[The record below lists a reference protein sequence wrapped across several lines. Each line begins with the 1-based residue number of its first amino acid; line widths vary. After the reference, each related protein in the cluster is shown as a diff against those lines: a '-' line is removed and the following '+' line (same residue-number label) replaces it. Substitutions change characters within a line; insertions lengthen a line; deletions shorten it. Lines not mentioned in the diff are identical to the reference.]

1 MTLTLADILPSAA
14 AALGVEGF
22 HDCLGITPV
31 NHAVVCLIDGLG
43 WHQLQQ
49 FSGSAPFL
57 AQQTARTPMETAFP
71 STTPAGLASL
81 GTGLLS
87 GQHGMVGASFLLP
100 ESGRVLSPLQ
110 WGGDPV
116 PVAVQPEPTIFEA
129 VARSGRRVV
138 TIAPG
143 AYQHSGLTRAALRGS
158 TYRPSEDIEARVL
171 ELRRVLSDDRQS
183 LTYVYWA
190 DLDRTGHE
198 FGIGSDRWRAALA
211 TADQLVERL
220 HAELPNDAAMIVT
233 ADHGMVDCPLECRLS
248 IDLTPGLRDD
258 VVHVAGE
265 PRLRHIYTRPGAQ
278 ADVIGRWQAILGNRI
293 QVLSRQE
300 LIDTGRLGPVDDMI
314 SERIGDLVAVAEG
327 QWMLTSHTD
336 ARVSSLIGQHG
347 SWTPDEMDIPAVIVR
362 RG

>member
-1 MTLTLADILPSAA
+1 MLLTLADVLPSAA
-14 AALGVEGF
+14 AALGVHGY
-22 HDCLGITPV
+22 HDRLGISPV
-31 NHAVVCLIDGLG
+31 NHVVVCLIDGLG
-43 WHQLQQ
+43 WHQLQR
-49 FSGSAPFL
+49 FAGSAPFVS
-57 AQQTARTPMETAFP
+57 QQTARAPMEAAFP
-71 STTPAGLASL
+71 STTPVGLASL
-81 GTGLLS
+81 GTGVLS

-100 ESGRVLSPLQ
+100 ESGRLLSPLQ

-129 VARSGRRVV
+129 VARAGRRVT

-158 TYRPSEDIEARVL
+158 TYRPSEDIEARVM
-171 ELRRVLSDDRQS
+171 ELRRVLTDSDQS

-190 DLDRTGHE
+190 DVDRTGHE
-198 FGIGSDRWRAALA
+198 FGVGSHHWRAALA

-220 HAELPNDAAMIVT
+220 HAELPADAALIVT
-233 ADHGMVDCPLECRLS
+233 ADHGMVDCPVDYRLS

-278 ADVIGRWQAILGNRI
+278 AHVIATWQAVLGDRI
-293 QVLSRQE
+293 RVMSRQE

-327 QWMLTSHTD
+327 QWMLASHTD

-347 SWTPDEMDIPAVIVR
+347 SWSPEEIDIPALIVR
-362 RG
+362 RA

>member
-1 MTLTLADILPSAA
+1 MSLTLADVLPSAA

-22 HDCLGITPV
+22 HDRLGITPA
-31 NHAVVCLIDGLG
+31 NHVVVCLIDGLG
-43 WHQLQQ
+43 WHQLQK
-49 FSGSAPFL
+49 FADSAPFL
-57 AQQTARTPMETAFP
+57 AQYTAHTPMEAAFP

-87 GQHGMVGASFLLP
+87 GQHGMVGASFWFP
-100 ESGRVLSPLQ
+100 ENGRVLSPLQ

-116 PVAVQPEPTIFEA
+116 PVAVQPEPTVFEA
-129 VARSGRRVV
+129 VARAGRRVV

-158 TYRPSEDIEARVL
+158 TYRPSEDVDARVL
-171 ELRRVLSDDRQS
+171 ELRRVLSDHHQS

-190 DLDRTGHE
+190 DVDRTGHE

-211 TADQLVERL
+211 TADQMVERL
-220 HAELPNDAAMIVT
+220 HAELPTDAAMIVT
-233 ADHGMVDCPLECRLS
+233 ADHGMVDCPADFRLS

-258 VVHVAGE
+258 IVHVAGE

-278 ADVIGRWQAILGNRI
+278 ADVITTWQAVLGDRI
-293 QVLSRQE
+293 QILSRQE
-300 LIDTGRLGPVDDMI
+300 LIDTGRLGPVDGMI
-314 SERIGDLVAVAEG
+314 AERIGDLVAAAEG

-347 SWTPDEMDIPAVIVR
+347 SWSPDEMDIPAVIVR
-362 RG
+362 RI